1 MPTRVLCFITCTPR
15 NIQHQRVSRT
25 NARVPKHEAIQS
37 SKRLLSCLCNDRKAS
52 RSVRNSGLE
61 TSCSPCT
68 RRNKLRYVWTASK
81 SRRDFKR
88 CERAR
93 RKRLMS
99 WRVAKERISKSAA
112 AGESDFAKVKNAS
125 SDGDVNVDPR
135 QSKNTYNCHLVAP
148 AIAFE
153 GTRSLHLQQ
162 IFWIFSR
169 MSSPFLFLE
178 PQTVFQRPKAW
189 AGKRAPSLEP
199 LEALLAYF
207 FANYPSS
214 VRVCERKSKF

>member
-1 MPTRVLCFITCTPR
+1 MSTGACHRSWMRADSYAIYSASPGPCPLEYSALLHAHEE

-25 NARVPKHEAIQS
+25 NARVPKHEAIES

-93 RKRLMS
+93 RKRLKS
-99 WRVAKERISKSAA
+99 RRVAKERISKSAA
-112 AGESDFAKVKNAS
+112 AGERDFEKVKNAS
-125 SDGDVNVDPR
+125 SGGDVNVDPR
-135 QSKNTYNCHLVAP
+135 
-148 AIAFE
+148 
-153 GTRSLHLQQ
+153 
-162 IFWIFSR
+162 
-169 MSSPFLFLE
+169 
-178 PQTVFQRPKAW
+178 
-189 AGKRAPSLEP
+189 
-199 LEALLAYF
+199 
-207 FANYPSS
+207 
-214 VRVCERKSKF
+214 RK